1 MISFTN
7 TEIAF
12 AHLSRKNL
20 CRAKFVFVIM
30 SSARLYKIWH
40 LFLKSLLKFRLP
52 IGWIIRPTIYKQF
65 IGGKNIEECKPI
77 MESLWNQRICSML
90 SHNAEGENNK
100 NLISENFEE
109 ICKQINL
116 STEAPRIAA
125 INFRPTSLI
134 DSRILLLASEK
145 SLLNS
150 KDEMLFC
157 EFKERFDTLCQMC
170 SKQELPII
178 VEAEESWIMP
188 AVEDLTDAMMEKYNG
203 SKAIVHQCFQMYRIG
218 MEEKLYSSHRKSLSK
233 DYILGVKIVRGAY
246 SQQEIS
252 RANKLGKKSPIFE
265 TLDETNHAFNNA
277 VKFCISNIDSISFY
291 CGTHNEDSIIYMT
304 SLMES
309 LNMSKNDNRIH
320 FSQLY
325 GMSDNITFNLANAGY
340 NVLKY
345 IPYGSL
351 YDALPYLLRR
361 SHENSSAS
369 IRNNRELG
377 YIRKELKRRKIE
389 KEKK

>member
-1 MISFTN
+1 
-7 TEIAF
+7 
-12 AHLSRKNL
+12 
-20 CRAKFVFVIM
+20 
-30 SSARLYKIWH
+30 
-40 LFLKSLLKFRLP
+40 
-52 IGWIIRPTIYKQF
+52 
-65 IGGKNIEECKPI
+65 
-77 MESLWNQRICSML
+77 ML

-116 STEAPRIAA
+116 STEDPRIAA
-125 INFRPTSLI
+125 INFKPTSLI

-170 SKQELPII
+170 SKRELPII

-203 SKAIVHQCFQMYRIG
+203 SKTIVHQCFQMYRIG